1 MLAISRIEA
10 TLWVTTSRASFS
22 MRVSAKR
29 DRAPVS
35 ARDGAGAGTEAGL
48 GASPAPKRRPSGPVF
63 AGWRTGAAAT
73 GRGAAGTGWAWKLI
87 TVTASIP
94 AR

>member
-22 MRVSAKR
+22 MRLSAKR
-29 DRAPVS
+29 DKAPVS
-35 ARDGAGAGTEAGL
+35 AREGAAWAAGR
-48 GASPAPKRRPSGPVF
+48 GASAAPKRRPRGPVL
-63 AGWRTGAAAT
+63 AVCRTGAAWVRAV
-73 GRGAAGTGWAWKLI
+73 ALTGWAWKLI